1 MRREVFASGVEIS
14 RLIDNRG
21 PDPGVA
27 GAVENGP

>member
-1 MRREVFASGVEIS
+1 VEIS

-27 GAVENGP
+27 GPVENGP